1 MGSVMTSKLLLP
13 ALAALLLVLAGCL
26 SPKAVVEERTYAPP
40 SAALTRVAVI
50 PFYAHRTY
58 EGSSL
63 LGGVPS
69 EVASERV
76 TRIVAD
82 ALSEHGIAV
91 VSPEEVAA
99 AIEGVPRSTAVID
112 AMIFAELAG
121 RELEATGVLLGEVM
135 RFRDPRGA
143 SPAARRPAS
152 VAYQVTLYE
161 APEGFKLWTAR
172 FDETQSV
179 PPASPQSEPHDAEI
193 QKRWLSA
200 GEIARRGADAVAT
213 SLVESR

>member
-1 MGSVMTSKLLLP
+1 MTRESLP
-13 ALAALLLVLAGCL
+13 RALAALLLVLSACL

-58 EGSSL
+58 EGSRL
-63 LGGVPS
+63 LGGVPP

-76 TRIVAD
+76 TRLVAD
-82 ALSEHGIAV
+82 ALSERGIAV
-91 VSPEEVAA
+91 VPPDEVTA
-99 AIEGVPRSTAVID
+99 AIEGVPRSTAAID
-112 AMIFAELAG
+112 AMTFAELAG
-121 RELEATGVLLGEVM
+121 RELGATGVLLGEIM
-135 RFRDPRGA
+135 RFREPRGA
-143 SPAARRPAS
+143 SPTARRPAS

-179 PPASPQSEPHDAEI
+179 PPASLESEPHDAEI

-200 GEIARRGADAVAT
+200 GEIARRGAGAVAT

>member
-1 MGSVMTSKLLLP
+1 MTLGSLARAS
-13 ALAALLLVLAGCL
+13 AALLFVLAGCL

-40 SAALTRVAVI
+40 SAALERVAVI

-58 EGSSL
+58 EGSRL
-63 LGGVPS
+63 LGSVPP

-76 TRIVAD
+76 TRLVAD

-91 VSPEEVAA
+91 VPPAEVAA
-99 AIEGVPRSTAVID
+99 AIEDVPRSTAAID
-112 AMIFAELAG
+112 AAIFAELAG

-179 PPASPQSEPHDAEI
+179 PPGGLESESHDAEI
-193 QKRWLSA
+193 QRPWLSA
-200 GEIARRGADAVAT
+200 EEIARRGAEAVAE
-213 SLVESR
+213 SLIEIR